1 MRRRVLLVAPV
12 MPRHTGSG
20 LARRAAMTLAALAR
34 DGEVDLFVVPVAGGE
49 PSPPDHVLLEA
60 ARIHVLSLQEHLD
73 PHVALIARL
82 TDPLEEARA
91 MERYPK
97 PYLARFCTAA
107 SAAEVFDWA
116 RICPPTVVHVMRLY
130 LAPLAGPFLRLAPA
144 VRPEMVLD
152 LDDDELETRT
162 RLADLCRLR
171 GEDEAARQEER
182 ERGKYETY
190 VHRYLAAFDRVSLAN
205 PADAARIGR
214 QFPSARTAVVPNGV
228 LPPDGVPRH
237 EPSAEGPLRLLFVG
251 TLDYLPNADAVEF
264 LCTAIRAAL
273 HDLSSRE
280 IAIDIVGA
288 GGEHLLNRFGRLED
302 VRLHG
307 YAPCLASFYAA
318 ADVAIVPIRAGGGTR
333 LKILEAFAH
342 HVPVVSTAL
351 GAEGLGAVDGR
362 ELLIGDSAAS
372 IARACLRIKSDPA
385 LARHLA
391 CRAGALVSRSH
402 GPDAVAAALR
412 RLRGRRVG
420 P

>member
-1 MRRRVLLVAPV
+1 MRRRVLLVTPV

-34 DGEVDLFVVPVAGGE
+34 DGEVDLVVVPVAGGE
-49 PSPPDHVLLEA
+49 PSPPDHVLREA

-73 PHVALIARL
+73 PHIALIARL
-82 TDPLEEARA
+82 TDPLERARA

-116 RICPPTVVHVMRLY
+116 RILPPSVVHVMRLY
-130 LAPLAGPFLRLAPA
+130 LAPLADPFLRLAPTA
-144 VRPEMVLD
+144 RPEMVLD

-162 RLADLCRLR
+162 RLAGLHRLR

-182 ERGKYETY
+182 ERGRYETY
-190 VHRYLAAFDRVSLAN
+190 LHRYLAAFDRVSLAN
-205 PADAARIGR
+205 PADAERIGR
-214 QFPSARTAVVPNGV
+214 EFPSARTAVVPNGV
-228 LPPDGVPRH
+228 LPPDDAPVH
-237 EPSAEGPLRLLFVG
+237 EPSSKGPLRLLFVG

-273 HDLSSRE
+273 HDLFPRK

-288 GGEHLLNRFGRLED
+288 VGGHLLDRFGCLED

-307 YAPCLASFYAA
+307 YAPSLASFYAA

-342 HVPVVSTAL
+342 RVPVVSTAL
-351 GAEGLGAVDGR
+351 GAEGLGAIDDG
-362 ELLIGDSAAS
+362 ELLIGDCATS

-385 LARHLA
+385 LARQLA
-391 CRAGALVSRSH
+391 CRAGVLVAQSH
-402 GPDAVAAALR
+402 GLDAVVAALR
-412 RLRGRRVG
+412 LLRGRSVG
-420 P
+420 A